1 MAKVADDLIRL
12 YTSCDAVALGEHVRR
27 KDISAAEAV
36 EAAIVVIE
44 RLNPQLN
51 AVVHRLYDM
60 ARAQVPHVPPGAP
73 FAGVPFLLKELASMW
88 QGAPLTNSCAW
99 LKDCR
104 APVDSE
110 ATRRAKAAGFVLVGK
125 SNAPENGWAI
135 TTEPE
140 LYGATH
146 NPWRADVTPG
156 GSSGGAAS
164 AVAAGMVPLAEA
176 SDGAG
181 SIRVPASCCGVVGM
195 KPSRGRIT
203 VAPFGDYWYGGA
215 YFFCITR
222 TVRDTAAYLDAMA
235 GALPGD
241 PYTPPTPAEPWAVLA
256 TRAPKRLRIGF
267 TVTPPDGGPI
277 DPEAVAAVRNAASSL
292 ERLGHDVEEKNMALD
307 AASAWKTYTA
317 MTPAE
322 SVAAFDILAPL
333 AGRPMTRTDVEPV
346 TWAIIQRG
354 RAQTAVQH
362 VNLMNALRGL
372 SRDITADLMAYD
384 VYLTPVLTQKPRPL
398 GYWDMSEPDLDRY
411 NAKWTDAVFMF
422 PFNIAPLPAIS
433 LPLHWSADG
442 LPMGVQAVGR
452 YGDEATLL
460 ALAGVLEAET
470 RWTERRPPVSTRA
483 MTERSEA

>member
-1 MAKVADDLIRL
+1 
-12 YTSCDAVALGEHVRR
+12 VALGEHVRR

-51 AVVHRLYDM
+51 AVIHRLYDM
-60 ARAQVPHVPPGAP
+60 ARAQVPNVPPEAP

-88 QGAPLTNSCAW
+88 RGAPLTNSCAW
-99 LKDCR
+99 LKDAR
-104 APVDSE
+104 APQDSE
-110 ATRRAKAAGFVLVGK
+110 ATRRTKAAGFVLVGE

-135 TTEPE
+135 TSEPK

-181 SIRVPASCCGVVGM
+181 SIRVPASCCGVIGL

-203 VAPFGDYWYGGA
+203 IAPFGLLVRRGVLLLCDAHRPRHGGISRRDDRRIAWRPVHTTHAFRALGGA
-215 YFFCITR
+215 
-222 TVRDTAAYLDAMA
+222 RDARAQATAHRLHHNPARRR
-235 GALPGD
+235 
-241 PYTPPTPAEPWAVLA
+241 PY
-256 TRAPKRLRIGF
+256 RS
-267 TVTPPDGGPI
+267 
-277 DPEAVAAVRNAASSL
+277 PEAVVAVRKAASLL
-292 ERLGHDVEEKNMALD
+292 ERLGHCVEEKNMALD

-322 SVAAFDILAPL
+322 SAAGFDFLTPL
-333 AGRPMTRTDVEPV
+333 AGRPVTQADVEPV

-354 RAQTAVQH
+354 RAQTAVEH

-372 SRDITADLMAYD
+372 SRDIAADLMSYD

-411 NAKWTDAVFMF
+411 NARWTDAVFMF
-422 PFNIAPLPAIS
+422 PFNIAPLPAIA

-442 LPMGVQAVGR
+442 LPIGVQAVGH

-460 ALAGVLEAET
+460 ALAAVLEAET
-470 RWTERRPPVSTRA
+470 KWADRHPSVSAWASRPSVESERR
-483 MTERSEA
+483 